1 MTRSILFCSMGLSGA
16 LLLAPAASSQTTT
29 PQRTAA
35 MCVPPGSNG
44 FAACPPARPGQAIRL
59 QVATTNL
66 PIDAINLVFVEDAPA
81 GRAPRTAN
89 AFIPPSRSRDGSY
102 EVTVPAE
109 LCATGRGTTGNFE
122 VQRIFGAVDDTPAIP
137 QSLGT
142 LVITC

>member
-1 MTRSILFCSMGLSGA
+1 MTRSILFPLGLSGA
-16 LLLAPAASSQTTT
+16 LLLAPAAMSQTTAN
-29 PQRTAA
+29 QKTAA
-35 MCVPPGSNG
+35 MCVPPGGNG

-89 AFIPPSRSRDGSY
+89 AVIPPSRSRDGSY
-102 EVTVPAE
+102 EVTVPAA

-122 VQRIFGAVDDTPAIP
+122 VQRIFGASDDAAGTP

-142 LVITC
+142 LTVTC